1 MSTAFLKKKKKK
13 PTRQNMGTIQ
23 LELEN
28 HSRRVCENLRHTLT
42 CSITRNLDI
51 KIEDFEFPQFR
62 EWEFE

>member
-1 MSTAFLKKKKKK
+1 MSTAFLKKNQK
-13 PTRQNMGTIQ
+13 THETENMETIQ

-28 HSRRVCENLRHTLT
+28 HSRRVCEDLRHTLT

-51 KIEDFEFPQFR
+51 KIEDFEFPQFI